1 MIKVGDTVAPKKGSY
16 FHKKGD
22 SWTGIVREIS
32 LWEDDGPLSE
42 ENHGSIEIE
51 LLTVEKYYLK
61 PGELEHFTFWGW
73 ENDLEIVCN
82 MKEENT

>member
-1 MIKVGDTVAPKKGSY
+1 MIKIGDTVTLKKDSY
-16 FHKKGD
+16 FYKKGD
-22 SWTGIVREIS
+22 RWTGIVRDIS
-32 LWEDDGPLSE
+32 PWEDGGPLSP

-73 ENDLEIVCN
+73 ENNLEIVCN
-82 MKEENT
+82 VEEAG